1 MFREP
6 RSSLP
11 KVFID
16 QRVVVRESSIHG
28 WGCFATEDI
37 EQNVLIESAPI
48 IIFHGAATEALYG
61 MNDSRHILQDY
72 PFTWKEGLLAFALG
86 FAAIYNHL
94 RGNNCLWKQNFEYET
109 MEFTTKR
116 KILAGEEITIRYLPA
131 MFAGSL
137 WFDDGND
144 YRVDTAFEQQDI
156 LLGKATLDWN
166 KI

>member
-6 RSSLP
+6 RNSLP

-16 QRVVVRESSIHG
+16 PRVVVRESPIHG

-37 EQNVLIESAPI
+37 EQNVLIESAPVV
-48 IIFHGAATEALYG
+48 IFHGAASDALFDI
-61 MNDSRHILQDY
+61 NDTRHVLQDY
-72 PFTWKEGLLAFALG
+72 PFTWKEGFLAFALG

-94 RGNNCLWKQNFEYET
+94 HDNNCMWKQNFEYET

-116 KILAGEEITIRYLPA
+116 KILAGEEITVRYLPA
-131 MFAGSL
+131 MFSGSL
-137 WFDDGND
+137 WFDDGLD
-144 YRVDTAFEQQDI
+144 YRVDVSMEQDQV
-156 LLGKATLDWN
+156 LKGKATLDWN